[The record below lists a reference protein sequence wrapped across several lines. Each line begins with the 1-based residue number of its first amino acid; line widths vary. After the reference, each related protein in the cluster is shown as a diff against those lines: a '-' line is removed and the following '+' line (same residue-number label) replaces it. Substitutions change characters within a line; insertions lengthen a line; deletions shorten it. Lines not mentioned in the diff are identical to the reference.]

1 MHMYNPI
8 YVKCNI
14 RENQSTFLEL
24 EIVDAPCMGGVVT
37 GREWSLQAVGNM
49 RMLGLVGAYMV
60 LFIQFIEIR

>member
-1 MHMYNPI
+1 MWINVIHIILSKSKQAQNMHMYNPI

-37 GREWSLQAVGNM
+37 GREWSL
-49 RMLGLVGAYMV
+49 
-60 LFIQFIEIR
+60 